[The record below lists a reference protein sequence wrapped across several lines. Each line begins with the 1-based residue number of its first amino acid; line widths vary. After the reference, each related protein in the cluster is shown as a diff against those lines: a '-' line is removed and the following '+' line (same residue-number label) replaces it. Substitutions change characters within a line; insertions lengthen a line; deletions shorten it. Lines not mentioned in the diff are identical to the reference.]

1 MKHFARFVV
10 HQRIAILA
18 LIGLLT
24 VFFLYECTRLTMKT
38 DFNNLLPQKHPFIK
52 VHNMIRGIFGGA
64 NQVLIMVQVR
74 DGDVFN
80 QKTLEK
86 VQWITREVEKIPGVD
101 PNKVRSIASSKLK
114 DFKFSSGAMSITTLM
129 FPDIPKNDGEILD
142 LKDKIYSNPRYYGQF
157 VSYDSKKTLIQVDFF
172 EEDIDYDRV
181 FSDLQRIREK
191 TEDANH
197 IINIAGEPMH
207 LGYINFYSDK
217 VLRVI
222 GYTVLA
228 ICLMLYIYYRSKRAI
243 FVPLVSAAAS
253 AAWGL
258 GFMSLI
264 GFSLDPL
271 IIIIPFLIALMTAR
285 HSIQLVA
292 RYMEEFNKTL
302 DVRVAA
308 ENIIETMSIPG
319 LSGILA
325 DAIGI
330 GLIALAS
337 IPILVNMAIVC
348 TFWFVATII
357 MSLIVT
363 PLLLSLIPA
372 SEGFIR
378 LTQKQC
384 NLNKADYRVRILA
397 QLGRWIPVRGKWF
410 VVAGTILVTSV
421 GLFYAGQMQVGD
433 FFPGSSILWP
443 FHRYNKDAFRITTS
457 IPLLNPL
464 YIIVEGKEGGYISQG
479 STLRELDRFQ
489 RYLATHDR
497 VMFTYSIANTLPG
510 FLMSSNEDDPR
521 WCHLPREDRVL
532 SFICRRLL
540 YAGEPGTWDKYVD
553 MQDKYGNIV
562 VYCRD
567 KMPATVESIVAHIQ
581 KYLEHTPGPPGGKY
595 LLAGGAVGVQAAVR
609 DVIADSQTLNLILA
623 LGGVFLLCA
632 ITFKSVT
639 AGLLCT
645 IPLAISNVLTFAL
658 MGAYHI
664 GLTVNTF
671 PVSSIGI
678 GLGVDYG
685 IYYIGRLLEE
695 RDRGLDLKTAVGNA
709 LITNGKSII
718 QIATTLTIG
727 LGMWVF
733 SPLKFQA
740 EMGILLAIL
749 LILNMLGALLLI
761 PAMLCIIK
769 PKFFSGVSQS
779 APAQAAGKN

>member
-1 MKHFARFVV
+1 MR
-10 HQRIAILA
+10 QRVSILT

-24 VFFLYECTRLTMKT
+24 AFFLYQCFSLTMKT
-38 DFNNLLPQKHPFIK
+38 DFNNLLPQNHPFIK
-52 VHNMIRGIFGGA
+52 VHNMIRNIFGGA

-74 DGDVFN
+74 DGDIFN
-80 QKTLEK
+80 QNTLEK

-101 PNKVRSIASSKLK
+101 PNKIRSIASSKLK
-114 DFKFSSGAMSITTLM
+114 DFKFSSGTMNITTLM
-129 FPDIPKNDGEILD
+129 FPDVPKNDGEMLD

-157 VSYDSKKTLIQVDFF
+157 VSYDSKKALVMVDFF
-172 EEDIDYDRV
+172 EEDIAYDRV
-181 FSDLQRIREK
+181 FSELGRIRQQ
-191 TEDANH
+191 TEDDNH

-207 LGYINFYSDK
+207 LGYINFYSSQ

-222 GYTVLA
+222 GFTVLA
-228 ICLMLYIYYRSKRAI
+228 ICIMLYFYYRSKRAI
-243 FVPLVSAAAS
+243 FVPLASAAAS

-258 GFMSLI
+258 GFMALI

-271 IIIIPFLIALMTAR
+271 IIILPFLIALMTAR

-292 RYMEEFNKTL
+292 RFMEEFDKTG
-302 DVRVAA
+302 DIRVAA
-308 ENIIETMSIPG
+308 EHIIATMFVPG
-319 LSGILA
+319 FTGILT
-325 DAIGI
+325 DALGI

-363 PLLLSLIPA
+363 PLILSCIPA
-372 SEGFIR
+372 SDGFIHLAQR
-378 LTQKQC
+378 LRNSQQ
-384 NLNKADYRVRILA
+384 ADYRVRFLA
-397 QLGRWIPVRGKWF
+397 MLGRWISVRGKWY
-410 VVAGTILVTSV
+410 VVAGAGTVTAV
-421 GLFYAGQMQVGD
+421 GLFFASQMQVGD

-464 YIIVEGKEGGYISQG
+464 YIIVEGNEGGYISQG
-479 STLRELDRFQ
+479 STLREIDKFQ

-497 VMFTYSIANTLPG
+497 VMFTYSIVNSLPG

-581 KYLEHTPGPPGGKY
+581 KYLAHTPGPPGGKY

-632 ITFKSVT
+632 VTFKSVS

-695 RDRGLDLKTAVGNA
+695 RDRGCDLKAAVGNA
-709 LITNGKSII
+709 LVTNGKSII

-761 PAMLCIIK
+761 PAMLSILK
-769 PKFFSGVSQS
+769 PKFFTAASKAV
-779 APAQAAGKN
+779 PVFEAGKK

>member
-1 MKHFARFVV
+1 MKKFSEFIVR
-10 HQRIAILA
+10 QRLSILT

-24 VFFLYECTRLTMKT
+24 AFFLYQCSSLTMKT

-52 VHNMIRGIFGGA
+52 VHNMIRNIFGGA

-74 DGDVFN
+74 DGDIFN

-86 VQWITREVEKIPGVD
+86 VQWITREAEKIPGVD
-101 PNKVRSIASSKLK
+101 PYKIRSLASSKLK
-114 DFKFSSGAMSITTLM
+114 DFKFSAGTMAINPLM
-129 FPDIPKNDGEILD
+129 FPDLPKNEQEMQD
-142 LKDKIYSNPRYYGQF
+142 LKDKIFSNPRYYGQY
-157 VSYDSKKTLIQVDFF
+157 VAYDSKKTLVMVDFF
-172 EEDIDYDRV
+172 EQDLDYNTI
-181 FSDLQRIREK
+181 FQLLSRIREH
-191 TEDANH
+191 TEDENH
-197 IINIAGEPMH
+197 IVSIAGEPMH
-207 LGYINFYSDK
+207 LGYINYYSAQ
-217 VLRVI
+217 VLCVI
-222 GYTVLA
+222 GCTVLA
-228 ICLMLYIYYRSKRAI
+228 ICIMLYIYYRSKRAI

-253 AAWGL
+253 AVWGL

-264 GFSLDPL
+264 KYSLDPL
-271 IIIIPFLIALMTAR
+271 IIILPFLIALMTAR

-292 RYMEEFNKTL
+292 RYMEEFDKTG
-302 DVRVAA
+302 DIRQAA
-308 ENIIETMSIPG
+308 EHIIETMFVPG
-319 LSGILA
+319 FTGILT
-325 DAIGI
+325 DALGI
-330 GLIALAS
+330 GLIALAA

-348 TFWFVATII
+348 TFWLIATII

-363 PLLLSLIPA
+363 PLILSCIPA
-372 SEGFIR
+372 SDGFIR
-378 LTQKQC
+378 LARKLRNIKQ
-384 NLNKADYRVRILA
+384 ADYRVRFLA
-397 QLGRWIPVRGKWF
+397 MLGRWIPARGKWY
-410 VVAGTILVTSV
+410 VVAGTVTVTSV
-421 GLFYAGQMQVGD
+421 GLFFAGQMQVGD

-464 YIIVEGKEGGYISQG
+464 YIIVEGTEGGFISKG
-479 STLRELDRFQ
+479 STLREIDRFQ

-497 VMFTYSIANTLPG
+497 VMFTYSIVNSLPG
-510 FLMSSNEDDPR
+510 FFMSSNEDDPQ
-521 WCHLPREDRVL
+521 WCHLPKDDRTL
-532 SFICRRLL
+532 SFLCRRLL
-540 YAGEPGTWDKYVD
+540 YAGEPGTWDRYVD

-581 KYLEHTPGPPGGKY
+581 KYLKDTPGPPGGTY

-632 ITFKSVT
+632 ITFKSAT

-671 PVSSIGI
+671 PISSIGI

-695 RDRGLDLKTAVGNA
+695 RDRGCDLKTAVANA
-709 LITNGKSII
+709 LTTNGRSII

-740 EMGILLAIL
+740 EMGMLLAIL
-749 LILNMLGALLLI
+749 LVLNMLGALLLI
-761 PAMLCIIK
+761 PAMLCIFK
-769 PKFFSGVSQS
+769 PKFAVRTEMR
-779 APAQAAGKN
+779 AA